1 MSKKRTGYDLKVGDE
16 VLKEVSVSS
25 LSYGTCK
32 FWIKHKID
40 STTSS
45 FVVVDGFRYRK
56 SNLQFYNAGY
66 SGYLDLDLSNDEQT
80 KMNDHKAHYN
90 YYRNLPHLDGVGWFN
105 KSSSTED
112 LKEASDLFDK
122 LVELYMKSQKGKEDK
137 FWT

>member
-56 SNLQFYNAGY
+56 SNLQFA
-66 SGYLDLDLSNDEQT
+66 SSESCQ
-80 KMNDHKAHYN
+80 
-90 YYRNLPHLDGVGWFN
+90 RNLQTTHHTCL
-105 KSSSTED
+105 
-112 LKEASDLFDK
+112 
-122 LVELYMKSQKGKEDK
+122 
-137 FWT
+137 